1 MFWGQ
6 GQGQSSIS
14 MLSLTLAVRKNGLEA
29 LCGLSIRE
37 AMALLGQS
45 AGIGLWDIYLEP
57 RKPLYASW

>member
-14 MLSLTLAVRKNGLEA
+14 MLS
-29 LCGLSIRE
+29 IRE

-45 AGIGLWDIYLEP
+45 AEIGWWDIYLEP